1 MELRAEHPL
10 RVEQHRNLVVGI
22 DHVVG
27 ADHDGIAALDRERR
41 RGQLVMGGRAGD
53 FVYLRGDR
61 LAPDDLLDFRIA
73 DD

>member
-1 MELRAEHPL
+1 MV
-10 RVEQHRNLVVGI
+10 RVAI
-22 DHVVG
+22 DLSSLD
-27 ADHDGIAALDRERR
+27 ADIANSFKLGVAVNEMTPDRERR

-61 LAPDDLLDFRIA
+61 LAADDLLDFRIA